1 MKIVE
6 VFEGNLFQAQMD
18 KNLIEN
24 DNIESFW

>member
-6 VFEGNLFQAQMD
+6 VFEGNLFQAQMV

-24 DNIESFW
+24 DNIESF

>member
-6 VFEGNLFQAQMD
+6 VFEGYLFQAQMV

-24 DNIESFW
+24 DNIESF